1 MSENDVPL
9 LDEEVLPVLTNTKFS
24 HWQRQVL
31 AHCMMLGLHNHLRSD
46 LVAAETDIALRPGL
60 SQKKNTTAQILVDYM
75 GSDNH
80 ARFISDENRQQPHL
94 IWERLCEHYQSHSL
108 RNQVKV
114 YQELLDMRVT
124 STLYEFLH
132 ELDERIAE
140 LRSVGVTIGITENM
154 HVSDELMAG
163 MIVSRLPPEMEFTK
177 ELLFNTR
184 PLTIEKVRAHLESK
198 VRDNIG
204 CPTISSSSKREPV
217 RRGAVA
223 YCKNGTHNKNTRHS
237 KAKCRQLHPELA
249 PATREKRQTPKE
261 QESLHEENT
270 VTIGG
275 AIRAIR
281 QEDGD
286 QRNQDPL
293 NHDSIIMTTAS
304 PHHMF
309 PNRQHFTQYHQSSI
323 TQVKLLNGRS
333 LEVEGVGYVN
343 LENDEG
349 VTHKFRALHVPKLT
363 HPLLSMSR
371 LFSKGCDL
379 TRQGAHQ
386 AAIYDSK
393 KNAKIFDV
401 DLSPTNICIV
411 KATLV

>member
-1 MSENDVPL
+1 
-9 LDEEVLPVLTNTKFS
+9 
-24 HWQRQVL
+24 
-31 AHCMMLGLHNHLRSD
+31 
-46 LVAAETDIALRPGL
+46 
-60 SQKKNTTAQILVDYM
+60 
-75 GSDNH
+75 
-80 ARFISDENRQQPHL
+80 
-94 IWERLCEHYQSHSL
+94 
-108 RNQVKV
+108 
-114 YQELLDMRVT
+114 
-124 STLYEFLH
+124 
-132 ELDERIAE
+132 
-140 LRSVGVTIGITENM
+140 M

-163 MIVSRLPPEMEFTK
+163 MIVSRLRRNGIHQGAFVQHT
-177 ELLFNTR
+177 T
-184 PLTIEKVRAHLESK
+184 LTIEKVRAHLESK

-204 CPTISSSSKREPV
+204 CPLSALPPNVNPSEEGLWLTVKTAHTTKIPDIPKPSVANYTRISSSYSGETSNAK
-217 RRGAVA
+217 
-223 YCKNGTHNKNTRHS
+223 GT
-237 KAKCRQLHPELA
+237 
-249 PATREKRQTPKE
+249 
-261 QESLHEENT
+261 ESLHEENT